1 MKKRINNLEFKPA
14 SYLLPKNKWPD
25 HPAWD
30 IVKWY
35 PNEYYNKQDE
45 FIPIKGDP
53 KFYQHPEFT
62 FCKVHKDCFK
72 YPETCYS
79 IATFEYDEHEN
90 FYELHFVCDRP
101 LDLNEDEIKT
111 FWELI
116 KFGNTYLNDTNR
128 NRNNE

>member
-1 MKKRINNLEFKPA
+1 MKKRINNLEFKHA
-14 SYLLPKNKWPD
+14 SYLLPKDKWPD

-79 IATFEYDEHEN
+79 IATFEYDKHEN

-101 LDLNEDEIKT
+101 LDLNEDEIET
-111 FWELI
+111 
-116 KFGNTYLNDTNR
+116 NDDD
-128 NRNNE
+128 EVDIYE

>member
-1 MKKRINNLEFKPA
+1 MKKRINNLEFKHA
-14 SYLLPKNKWPD
+14 SYLLPKDKWPD
-25 HPAWD
+25 YPAWD

-79 IATFEYDEHEN
+79 IATFEYDKHED

>member
-14 SYLLPKNKWPD
+14 SYLLPKDKWPD

-45 FIPIKGDP
+45 FIPIKEDP

-62 FCKVHKDCFK
+62 FCKIHKDCFK

-79 IATFEYDEHEN
+79 IATFEYDE
-90 FYELHFVCDRP
+90 
-101 LDLNEDEIKT
+101 DEIKT

-116 KFGNTYLNDTNR
+116 KFGNIYLNDTNR
-128 NRNNE
+128 NRNN

>member
-1 MKKRINNLEFKPA
+1 MKKRINNLEFKHA
-14 SYLLPKNKWPD
+14 SYLLPKDKWPD
-25 HPAWD
+25 NPAWD

-45 FIPIKGDP
+45 FIPVKGDP

-79 IATFEYDEHEN
+79 IATFEYDKHEN

>member
-1 MKKRINNLEFKPA
+1 MKKRINNLEFKHA
-14 SYLLPKNKWPD
+14 SYLLPKDKWPD
-25 HPAWD
+25 HPAWA
-30 IVKWY
+30 IVKWH

-79 IATFEYDEHEN
+79 IATFEYDKHEN

>member
-1 MKKRINNLEFKPA
+1 MKKRINNLEFKHA
-14 SYLLPKNKWPD
+14 SYLLPKDKWPD
-25 HPAWD
+25 YPAWD

-62 FCKVHKDCFK
+62 FCKIHKDCFK

-79 IATFEYDEHEN
+79 IATFEYDKHEN

>member
-1 MKKRINNLEFKPA
+1 MKKRINNLEFKHA
-14 SYLLPKNKWPD
+14 SYLLPKDKWPD
-25 HPAWD
+25 YPAWD

-79 IATFEYDEHEN
+79 IATFEYDKHED

-101 LDLNEDEIKT
+101 LYLNEDEIKT

>member
-14 SYLLPKNKWPD
+14 SYLLPKDKWPD
-25 HPAWD
+25 HPAWS
-30 IVKWY
+30 IVKWH

-45 FIPIKGDP
+45 FIPIKEDP
-53 KFYQHPEFT
+53 KFYQHPKFT

-79 IATFEYDEHEN
+79 IATFEYDSYEN
-90 FYELHFVCDRP
+90 FYELHFVSDRP